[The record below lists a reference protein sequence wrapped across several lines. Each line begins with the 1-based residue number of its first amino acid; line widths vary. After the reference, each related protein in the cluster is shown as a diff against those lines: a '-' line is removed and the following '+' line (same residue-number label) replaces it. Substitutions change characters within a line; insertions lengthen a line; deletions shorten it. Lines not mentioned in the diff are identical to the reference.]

1 MLPVPT
7 RSNTA
12 IVVLEQEGFILPT
25 DITLVN
31 YPTLRDPGLGEPTN
45 ANEGLDAG
53 DVVCVWLVQIRPST
67 MDVAVVEMTFDQ
79 EILGINYEPE
89 FMTFFENPAIVY
101 NDVAGSGPTDDIE
114 NDSTTVYVEFG
125 SGKSLGA
132 DGFRV
137 VTSC

>member
-12 IVVLEQEGFILPT
+12 IVVPEQEGFILPT

-31 YPTLRDPGLGEPTN
+31 YPTLRGPRSGEPTN

-53 DVVCVWLVQIRPST
+53 DVVCVWLVQIQPST
-67 MDVAVVEMTFDQ
+67 MDAVVVEMTFDQ
-79 EILGINYEPE
+79 EILGINHEPQ

-101 NDVAGSGPTDDIE
+101 NDVADIGPTDHIE

>member
-31 YPTLRDPGLGEPTN
+31 YPTLRGPRSGEPTN

-53 DVVCVWLVQIRPST
+53 DVVCVWLVQIQPST
-67 MDVAVVEMTFDQ
+67 LDVMVVEMTFDQ
-79 EILGINYEPE
+79 EILGINHEPQ

-101 NDVAGSGPTDDIE
+101 NDVADIGPTDHIE

-125 SGKSLGA
+125 SGTSLGA

>member
-12 IVVLEQEGFILPT
+12 IVVPEQEGFILPT

-31 YPTLRDPGLGEPTN
+31 YPTLRGPRSGEPTN

-53 DVVCVWLVQIRPST
+53 DVVCVWLVQIQPST
-67 MDVAVVEMTFDQ
+67 LDVMVVEMTFDQ
-79 EILGINYEPE
+79 EILGINHEPQ

-101 NDVAGSGPTDDIE
+101 NDVADIGPTDHIE

-125 SGKSLGA
+125 SGTTLGA

>member
-31 YPTLRDPGLGEPTN
+31 YPTLRDPTLGEPTN

-67 MDVAVVEMTFDQ
+67 LDVAVVEMTFDQ
-79 EILGINYEPE
+79 EILGINYEPK

-125 SGKSLGA
+125 SFRTPGA

>member
-12 IVVLEQEGFILPT
+12 IVVPEQEGFILPT

-31 YPTLRDPGLGEPTN
+31 YPTLRGPRSGEPTN

-53 DVVCVWLVQIRPST
+53 DVVCVWLVQIQPST
-67 MDVAVVEMTFDQ
+67 SDVVVVEMTFDQ
-79 EILGINYEPE
+79 EILGINHEPQ

-101 NDVAGSGPTDDIE
+101 NDVADIGPTDHIE

-125 SGKSLGA
+125 SGTTLGA